1 MHAATVGASLLS
13 STSDSGNVCCI
24 VHDISFCTGTNAD
37 ICTTSATV
45 HGGMEV
51 VAEVGNIAGQD
62 VMRRM
67 PTGLL
72 LLPRIVAQLDEVC
85 MVVQLLFDR
94 SNDYKVVEVIE
105 NIYCVWSV
113 FFETETPKPSL

>member
-1 MHAATVGASLLS
+1 MLS

-51 VAEVGNIAGQD
+51 GNIAGQD

-72 LLPRIVAQLDEVC
+72 LPPRIVAQLDEVC
-85 MVVQLLFDR
+85 MVVQLFDR

-105 NIYCVWSV
+105 NIDCVC
-113 FFETETPKPSL
+113 F

>member
-1 MHAATVGASLLS
+1 MLS

-62 VMRRM
+62 VIRRM

-72 LLPRIVAQLDEVC
+72 LPPRIVAQLDEVC
-85 MVVQLLFDR
+85 MVVQLFDR

-105 NIYCVWSV
+105 NIVCSF
-113 FFETETPKPSL
+113 FFETA